1 MRLLNKL
8 PCDARSVALHA
19 LLLCDAGRH
28 SQSALNQALGRG
40 ELDLRERRLSAEL
53 FYGTLRTEL
62 RCAFLLGCVLPKISR
77 LPAPM
82 SHILNLAVYSLLFA
96 QRLPAHAVVHC
107 AVRQT
112 RSLYGAALARVAN
125 AALRSLQRMAGEAA
139 DQEFY
144 LSSMKG
150 EIAGHEAKWRALALY
165 YSLPFWMVEAWRAAY
180 GEENALGLMRRSF
193 IRPRVG
199 LRVNLLHPRGPD
211 LLATLRNAAPHDEV
225 CPVSGCG
232 LAYAPG
238 ALPHEV
244 LGSPIARWVECGAM
258 SFQAAGSL
266 EVLERLGLAGWNRP
280 VWDCCAG
287 YGGKSLALLEQGV
300 AVAFCSDIS
309 HSRLRHLSGQCGGLP
324 LSRPVICLADS
335 LRPPLS
341 SWAGHILLDAP
352 CSGLGVLGRRPDI
365 RRRRVAADIEAFAA
379 VQDKFLRKLSEALTC
394 GGELAYVTCTLHPE
408 ENELAVERLLRT
420 VPAMRLV
427 RQWQTPH
434 DHPWMEGM
442 FGALLRKG

>member
-1 MRLLNKL
+1 MFLLNKL

-28 SQSALNQALGRG
+28 SQSALDQAFGRSG
-40 ELDLRERRLSAEL
+40 LDLRERRLSAEL

-62 RCAFLLGCVLPKISR
+62 RCGFLLGCVLPKISR
-77 LPAPM
+77 LPRPM
-82 SHILNLAVYSLLFA
+82 AHILNLAVYSLLFV
-96 QRLPAHAVVHC
+96 RSLPAYAVVHC
-107 AVRQT
+107 AVMQT
-112 RSLYGAALARVAN
+112 RLLYGAVLARVAN
-125 AALRSLQRMAGEAA
+125 GALRSLQRMADETV

-144 LSSMKG
+144 LRSIKG
-150 EIAGHEAKWRALALY
+150 EIIGHEAKWRALALY
-165 YSLPFWMVEAWRAAY
+165 YSLPFWIVDLWRAAY

-193 IRPRVG
+193 KRPRVG
-199 LRVNLLHPRGPD
+199 LRVNLLHPQGRD
-211 LLATLRNAAPHDEV
+211 LFAALRNAAPQDQV
-225 CPVSGCG
+225 CPVSACG
-232 LAYAPG
+232 LAYASG
-238 ALPHEV
+238 ALPFEA
-244 LGSPIARWVECGAM
+244 LGSAISRWVERGAV

-266 EVLERLGLAGWNRP
+266 EVLERLGLADWNRP

-300 AVAFCSDIS
+300 AVAFCSDNS
-309 HSRLRHLSGQCGGLP
+309 HSRLRHLSGQCGRLRLP
-324 LSRPVICLADS
+324 RPVICLADS
-335 LRPPLS
+335 VRPPLS

-352 CSGLGVLGRRPDI
+352 CSGLGVLSRRPDI
-365 RRRRVAADIEAFAA
+365 RARRAVADMPAFAA
-379 VQDKFLRKLSEALTC
+379 VQDKLLRKLSEVLAC
-394 GGELAYVTCTLHPE
+394 GGDLAYITCTLNTA
-408 ENELAVERLLRT
+408 ENELAVERLLHA